1 MEKLEHFDEIPERAM
16 VICAHPDD
24 AEIGAGG
31 TTAKWADQGCEISY
45 VVCTTG
51 SSGSNDEDMT
61 SDRIV
66 DIRRREQQEA
76 ASVIGVKN
84 LVMLPYPDGHLEA
97 NREFLGEVVKAIRA
111 HRPDVVFTHDPFR
124 SNGFNHRDHRNTG
137 ITVQDAVY
145 PYARDHLH
153 FPEQIALGL
162 EPYKVGDVFFWH
174 ADNPNVV
181 VDITS
186 SIDQRIDALSRH
198 RSQVP
203 GLSTQAGSDRGIRDR
218 ARRAA
223 EGMPF
228 EYGEAFRRISARR

>member
-1 MEKLEHFDEIPERAM
+1 MEKLEHFEEIPERAM

-31 TTAKWADQGCEISY
+31 TTAKWAAQGCEITY

-51 SSGSNDEDMT
+51 SSGSNDEGMT

-66 DIRRREQQEA
+66 QIRRREQEEA
-76 ASVIGVKN
+76 ASVIGVKS

-111 HRPDVVFTHDPFR
+111 HRPDIVFTHDPFR
-124 SNGFNHRDHRNTG
+124 TNGFNHRDHRNTG

-162 EPYKVGDVFFWH
+162 EPHKVGDVFFWH
-174 ADNPNVV
+174 ADHPNVV
-181 VDITS
+181 VDVTS

-203 GLSTQAGSDRGIRDR
+203 GLSSQAGSDRGIRDR

-223 EGMPF
+223 DGMPF
-228 EYGEAFRRISARR
+228 EYGEVFRRISARR